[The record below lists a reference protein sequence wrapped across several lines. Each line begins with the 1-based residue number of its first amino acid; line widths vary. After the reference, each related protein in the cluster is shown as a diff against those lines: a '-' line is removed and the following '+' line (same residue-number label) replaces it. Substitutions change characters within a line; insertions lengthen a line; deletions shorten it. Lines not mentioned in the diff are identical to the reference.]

1 MVLYGYNRGLI
12 FNENL
17 NEYYYFDFTSWSK
30 RGVMSIF
37 ISLIIVLDR
46 VNDVYTIYDLG
57 IHDRVRKELFK
68 RHKFNDFNLSLFYG
82 K

>member
-1 MVLYGYNRGLI
+1 
-12 FNENL
+12 
-17 NEYYYFDFTSWSK
+17 
-30 RGVMSIF
+30 MSIF

-68 RHKFNDFNLSLFYG
+68 RHKLKIIIQFVKYNSYKVQNYG
-82 K
+82 F